1 MPCSRLSSCLT
12 NLTAYL
18 SRISPAICV
27 MERKVDA
34 DESKVKASMSSKVAC
49 STSLPKYQIDSSS
62 KKGISDFNSGE
73 ICFNNVRF
81 AYPSRPESSVL
92 EGFTLSLK
100 PGQTIGV
107 VGPSGSG
114 VRKFCL
120 SALSLRYVLSACLYS
135 KYLFRKVQ

>member
-1 MPCSRLSSCLT
+1 
-12 NLTAYL
+12 
-18 SRISPAICV
+18 

-62 KKGISDFNSGE
+62 KKGISDFGAGE

-114 VRKFCL
+114 V
-120 SALSLRYVLSACLYS
+120 S
-135 KYLFRKVQ
+135 